1 MKTFFFP
8 LLISILVQISF
19 GQIENSPPKDST
31 KTILEADNEVFFDE
45 VLQKMVAAPNAR
57 LESGPVLLLADR
69 IEYDANQSEAF
80 AEGKVILSD
89 GEIRLLARRIKLNLI
104 TGDFNASEIKFGI
117 YPWAIQSDE
126 LSRQNSTIQG
136 LNSSLYLL
144 GKEKNEPNLLVRE
157 LRWNEEEEVIRAGNI
172 SIKLG
177 DHTVGRLPSFSGKTN
192 RKSLQYK
199 LRAGKQ
205 SNLGW
210 YLGTGGKWQLGAN
223 VDVNADFTGYSKRGL
238 LLSPGLQWDSNGKDS
253 NYNGSVESG
262 WIDDQGDLRGNDLLG
277 SPIDSHR
284 SYIRAYTIN
293 RPQENW
299 RVAGQFEWN
308 EDSEVYR
315 DFQRQ
320 QFHENQWND
329 SFGEI
334 TFEGKNWTVSS
345 LTRWQANQY
354 ESTVE
359 QIPNL
364 RIDLAPTPLANT
376 KFYNTIAIEFSAFRQ
391 KGNLGELL
399 QKSNKLDLGY
409 KIVRPFRLGNGL
421 IYSPHL
427 SYRRQD
433 YSMDGPNANRSMGEW
448 GNEIRY
454 EVSGDYN
461 WENATWNIDQIR
473 HIMGFSISH
482 RKVNR
487 MSADQES
494 LIPQI
499 DNPFVELNLRPIDLM
514 DHIEA
519 DGLTP
524 YEVVRLGWENQFL
537 TRSGEQTRRIASL
550 HFFQDLYHKKED
562 NGDIAKEFFASL
574 SIQPAPWISF
584 TGQSKINSDEGK
596 VIRNSF
602 SAQFIDGT
610 VNTLEVGYFKYL
622 SFSDQWRLS
631 ANHRWDERKSFHTSI
646 AYEEESNT
654 IPYWQA
660 AVEYNRS
667 AAWTWIISVT
677 GRKGTTKEN
686 ETEIALSTRIF
697 AF

>member
-1 MKTFFFP
+1 M
-8 LLISILVQISF
+8 
-19 GQIENSPPKDST
+19 GQIKNTIIHDSN
-31 KTILEADNEVFFDE
+31 KTILEAENEVFFDE
-45 VLQKMVAAPNAR
+45 NLERFIASPNAVLR
-57 LESGPVLLLADR
+57 SNQLLLQASR
-69 IEYDANQSEAF
+69 IEYDRNAGIVYAQ
-80 AEGKVILSD
+80 GKVILSD
-89 GEIRLLARRIKLNLI
+89 GVIRLLASHINLNLI
-104 TGDFNASEIKFGI
+104 TGDFNSSKVKFMI
-117 YPWAIQSDE
+117 YPWAIESE
-126 LSRQNSTIQG
+126 KLMRENYTIQG
-136 LNSSLYLL
+136 LNSKVFFLE
-144 GKEKNEPNLLVRE
+144 KEKNQPSLRFRE
-157 LRWNEEEEVIRAGNI
+157 LKWKEEEDMLSAENI
-172 SIKLG
+172 SMQIG
-177 DHTVGRLPSFSGKTN
+177 DHKVGWLPSFSGRTKHKTIRHN
-192 RKSLQYK
+192 
-199 LRAGKQ
+199 LRAGKK

-210 YLGTGGKWQLGAN
+210 YLGTGGKWKLGSTIKI
-223 VDVNADFTGYSKRGL
+223 NADITAYSQRGV
-238 LLSPGLQWDSNGKDS
+238 LLSPDIEWESNIVES
-253 NYNGSVESG
+253 TYSGSVKSG
-262 WIDDQGDLRGNDLLG
+262 WINDQGDFRGNDLLG

-284 SYIRAYTIN
+284 SFIRAHSIN

-308 EDSEVYR
+308 KDSEVYR
-315 DFQRQ
+315 DFQRER
-320 QFHENQWND
+320 FPENQWND

-334 TFEGKNWTVSS
+334 TYEGKNWTISS

-354 ESTVE
+354 ESTIE

-364 RIDLAPTPLANT
+364 RIDLAPTRLANT
-376 KFYNTIAIEFSAFRQ
+376 KFYNNVAVEFSSFRQ
-391 KGNLGELL
+391 RGNIGELL

-550 HFFQDLYHKKED
+550 HFFQDLYHKKEND
-562 NGDIAKEFFASL
+562 GDIAKEFFASL

-631 ANHRWDERKSFHTSI
+631 AKHRWDERKSFHTSI
-646 AYEEESNT
+646 AFEEESNT
-654 IPYWQA
+654 IPYWQT
-660 AVEYNRS
+660 AVEFNRS

-686 ETEIALSTRIF
+686 ETELALSTRIF

>member
-1 MKTFFFP
+1 
-8 LLISILVQISF
+8 
-19 GQIENSPPKDST
+19 
-31 KTILEADNEVFFDE
+31 
-45 VLQKMVAAPNAR
+45 
-57 LESGPVLLLADR
+57 
-69 IEYDANQSEAF
+69 
-80 AEGKVILSD
+80 
-89 GEIRLLARRIKLNLI
+89 
-104 TGDFNASEIKFGI
+104 
-117 YPWAIQSDE
+117 
-126 LSRQNSTIQG
+126 
-136 LNSSLYLL
+136 
-144 GKEKNEPNLLVRE
+144 
-157 LRWNEEEEVIRAGNI
+157 
-172 SIKLG
+172 
-177 DHTVGRLPSFSGKTN
+177 
-192 RKSLQYK
+192 
-199 LRAGKQ
+199 
-205 SNLGW
+205 
-210 YLGTGGKWQLGAN
+210 
-223 VDVNADFTGYSKRGL
+223 
-238 LLSPGLQWDSNGKDS
+238 
-253 NYNGSVESG
+253 
-262 WIDDQGDLRGNDLLG
+262 
-277 SPIDSHR
+277 
-284 SYIRAYTIN
+284 
-293 RPQENW
+293 
-299 RVAGQFEWN
+299 
-308 EDSEVYR
+308 
-315 DFQRQ
+315 
-320 QFHENQWND
+320 
-329 SFGEI
+329 
-334 TFEGKNWTVSS
+334 
-345 LTRWQANQY
+345 
-354 ESTVE
+354 
-359 QIPNL
+359 
-364 RIDLAPTPLANT
+364 
-376 KFYNTIAIEFSAFRQ
+376 
-391 KGNLGELL
+391 
-399 QKSNKLDLGY
+399 
-409 KIVRPFRLGNGL
+409 L

-550 HFFQDLYHKKED
+550 HFFQDLYHKKEND
-562 NGDIAKEFFASL
+562 GDIAKEFFASL

-631 ANHRWDERKSFHTSI
+631 AKHRWDERKSFHTSI
-646 AYEEESNT
+646 AFEEESNT
-654 IPYWQA
+654 IPYWQT
-660 AVEYNRS
+660 AVEFNRS

-686 ETEIALSTRIF
+686 ETELALSTRIF